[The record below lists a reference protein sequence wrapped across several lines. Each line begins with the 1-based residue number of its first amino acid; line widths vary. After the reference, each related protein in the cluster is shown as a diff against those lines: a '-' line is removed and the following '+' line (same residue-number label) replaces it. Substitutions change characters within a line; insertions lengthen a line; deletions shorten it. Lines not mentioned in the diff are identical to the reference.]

1 MPRLR
6 IPSTALLLAATA
18 LLAAG
23 CGTGGM
29 ADENADAS
37 RGKQIFAQSCG
48 ACHALADAGTRGS
61 TGPNLDSAFA
71 FARTKEQK
79 MEESTIREVVLQQI
93 RFPAPPM
100 PGPEVTL
107 QESDDREEDAEA
119 IAAYVASAVLGRQ
132 QGAAGAG
139 QAQGGGQQG
148 AQDGKSIFASAG
160 CGSCHVLSDAGS
172 TGTTGPNLDESK
184 PDLQEAIRQIAN
196 GGGGMPAYKDQL
208 TQQQIRAVARYVSRG
223 AGK

>member
-1 MPRLR
+1 
-6 IPSTALLLAATA
+6 
-18 LLAAG
+18 
-23 CGTGGM
+23 
-29 ADENADAS
+29 
-37 RGKQIFAQSCG
+37 
-48 ACHALADAGTRGS
+48 
-61 TGPNLDSAFA
+61 
-71 FARTKEQK
+71 

-148 AQDGKSIFASAG
+148 GQDGKSIFASAG

-184 PDLQEAIRQIAN
+184 PGLQEAIRQIAN